1 MIGNLAGPYEGRMHE
16 SFMLTESGLLAQ
28 LQQHAWFG
36 NRPLSIYRDP
46 AHLLSIHL
54 KAPFRDAHLTDEQKL
69 YNKVMSSVKV
79 SVESLFVLV
88 EKYFKF
94 IDFKQMQRT
103 DMSPVGKVYTVCAL
117 F

>member
-1 MIGNLAGPYEGRMHE
+1 
-16 SFMLTESGLLAQ
+16 
-28 LQQHAWFG
+28 
-36 NRPLSIYRDP
+36 
-46 AHLLSIHL
+46 
-54 KAPFRDAHLTDEQKL
+54 
-69 YNKVMSSVKV
+69 MSSVKV